1 MRILVVEDDPALSDA
16 LAAAFADAGI
26 ACDFAISAA
35 RASDLLR
42 LYHFDAA
49 VIDRGLPD
57 ADGLNLV
64 RDARRAGERLPIIM
78 LTAQSS
84 VLDRV
89 EGLDS
94 GADDYIGK
102 PFAFAELRAR
112 LDALIRRADGR
123 ANDVVRCGNLAY
135 DLTTRSAA
143 IDDRAIDLSPRDRA
157 MLEALLRGQG
167 RTVAWQT
174 LEDQLC
180 GSEGGISLNALE
192 VSMHRLRRRLVAMG
206 CTAVIQ
212 NVRGVGYS
220 MKAPA

>member
-1 MRILVVEDDPALSDA
+1 
-16 LAAAFADAGI
+16 
-26 ACDFAISAA
+26 
-35 RASDLLR
+35 
-42 LYHFDAA
+42 
-49 VIDRGLPD
+49 
-57 ADGLNLV
+57 
-64 RDARRAGERLPIIM
+64 
-78 LTAQSS
+78 
-84 VLDRV
+84 
-89 EGLDS
+89 
-94 GADDYIGK
+94 
-102 PFAFAELRAR
+102 
-112 LDALIRRADGR
+112 
-123 ANDVVRCGNLAY
+123 
-135 DLTTRSAA
+135 
-143 IDDRAIDLSPRDRA
+143 